1 MEKIAIIS
9 DIHSNITAF
18 KAILEDIEKRG
29 IKRIFC
35 AGDLVLK
42 GSSPCEVVDLA
53 KQKCEIIVKGNAEE
67 GAIKGTTMHKIWHRE
82 ALGED
87 RIKYLDSLP
96 MYFDFYMSGSLIRMF
111 HASKNDTHF
120 RVMDFDSIDNKMKLF
135 EDENG
140 IIPDIIL
147 YGDIHI
153 QYMQK
158 FYNKTLVNVGSI
170 GNVVEYLHHDRNIK
184 DMMETTQAYYTVLE
198 GEYGEKTRSSLSIQ
212 FVKVPYDI
220 NKEIEIARKN
230 HIPSLDNYILE
241 LTTAEYRKNKLK
253 KESEK

>member
-18 KAILEDIEKRG
+18 KAVLEDIEKRG
-29 IKRIFC
+29 ITRIFC
-35 AGDLVLK
+35 VGDLVLK

-67 GAIKGTTMHKIWHRE
+67 GAIKGTTPHKIWHRE
-82 ALGED
+82 TLGED
-87 RIKYLDSLP
+87 RIKYLDNLP

-120 RVMDFDSIDNKMKLF
+120 RVIDFDSIDNKMKLF
-135 EDENG
+135 EDESG

-184 DMMETTQAYYTVLE
+184 DMSETTQAYYTILE
-198 GEYGEKTRSSLSIQ
+198 GEYGERTRSSLSIQ
-212 FVKVPYDI
+212 FIKVPYDI

-230 HIPSLDNYILE
+230 GIPSLDNYILE
-241 LTTAEYRKNKLK
+241 LTTAEYRKNKAK
-253 KESEK
+253 